1 MNQKIFTITENGL
14 DQNHLGLLINH
25 LIDENINAY
34 QLQHLSNWIKNHNEP
49 TVFKDKK
56 IKDLK
61 TLKKEFTTFLEN
73 EFFSTN
79 FWLVPGSFNFNFTI
93 TQHNL
98 G

>member
-1 MNQKIFTITENGL
+1 MNNSYRSFDYKTDEEELQFEKSI
-14 DQNHLGLLINH
+14 QNA

-61 TLKKEFTTFLEN
+61 TLKREFSTFLEN
-73 EFFSTN
+73 EYFEEFKISLE
-79 FWLVPGSFNFNFTI
+79 FKLKDQSKVA
-93 TQHNL
+93 
-98 G
+98 

>member
-14 DQNHLGLLINH
+14 DQDHLGLLINH

-73 EFFSTN
+73 EFFEELKISLE
-79 FWLVPGSFNFNFTI
+79 FKLKDQSKVA
-93 TQHNL
+93 
-98 G
+98 